1 MQEIRVFDGEKLRAS
16 LFNAGAKRLFATFR
30 QRVAVAGEFEDRGPV
45 KNMTRHGYAHLH
57 IQCRDNDWYVNSETQ
72 ALSRSLKDLTKGY
85 RDAAAMGF
93 SMGGYG
99 ALRFSSALNLKR
111 LIAVSPQYTIAQGA
125 VPHDRRRKE
134 AAAFDEALGDL
145 IRYGR
150 HGVKGVVLFDP
161 FRKMDLNHA
170 LYIQAVFPDLQ
181 LCRLSC
187 GGHPA
192 SQVIREGGSFWD
204 LQSMLHTG
212 PLTAARVLDLHRE
225 RRRRSQTYWRRL
237 ARVARQRGRPQL
249 GAAAD
254 ARLER
259 LAAEQEN
266 GQ

>member
-1 MQEIRVFDGEKLRAS
+1 MQEARVFDGDKLRAS
-16 LFNAGAKRLFATFR
+16 LFNAGAERLFVTFR
-30 QRVAVAGEFEDRGPV
+30 QRVAVAGGFEARGPV
-45 KNMTRHGYAHLH
+45 KNMTQHGYAHLH
-57 IQCRDNDWYVNSETQ
+57 IQPRNNDWYVNSETQ

-85 RDAAAMGF
+85 KDVSAMGF

-99 ALRFSSALNLKR
+99 ALRFSSALRLNR
-111 LIAVSPQYTIAQGA
+111 LIAVSPQYTIAQGV

-134 AAAFDEALGDL
+134 AAAFDDALGDL
-145 IRYGR
+145 VRFGR
-150 HGVKGVVLFDP
+150 HGVRGMVLFDP

-170 LYIQAVFPDLQ
+170 LYIQAVFPNLQ

-225 RRRRSQTYWRRL
+225 RRRRSQTYWQRL

-254 ARLER
+254 ARLEG
-259 LAAEQEN
+259 LAGEQEN

>member
-1 MQEIRVFDGEKLRAS
+1 MKETRVFDGEKLRAS
-16 LFNAGAKRLFATFR
+16 LFNAGAERLFVTFR

-45 KNMTRHGYAHLH
+45 KNMTGHGYAHLH
-57 IQCRDNDWYVNSETQ
+57 IQPRNNDWYINSETK
-72 ALSRSLKDLTKGY
+72 ALSRSLKDLAKGY
-85 RDAAAMGF
+85 DDVSAMGF

-99 ALRFSSALNLKR
+99 ALRFSAALQLKR
-111 LIAVSPQYTIAQGA
+111 LIAVSPQYTIAAGA

-134 AAAFDEALGDL
+134 AAAFDAALGDL
-145 IRYGR
+145 IRYGN
-150 HGVKGVVLFDP
+150 HGVQGVVLFDP
-161 FRKMDLNHA
+161 FRKMDLSHA
-170 LYIQAVFPDLQ
+170 LFIQAVFPDLQ

-204 LQSMLHTG
+204 LQSMLRDG
-212 PLTAARVLDLHRE
+212 PLAAGRVLALHRE
-225 RRRRSQTYWRRL
+225 RRRRSQTYWQKL
-237 ARVARQRGRPQL
+237 ARVARQRGKPLL

-259 LAAEQEN
+259 LAAEQKK